1 MEQKHKSGLAL
12 AAFVLIALPMTLLSK
27 CRHVSFDSGSVS
39 SPPDAGA
46 GLRIF
51 ALVAV
56 SVVIFVVVQKMK
68 K

>member
-1 MEQKHKSGLAL
+1 MEPKHKTGLAL
-12 AAFVLIALPMTLLSK
+12 AVAALIVVPLTLLSK
-27 CRHVSFDSGSVS
+27 CRHVSFESGGVS
-39 SPPDAGA
+39 SSPDAGA

>member
-1 MEQKHKSGLAL
+1 MEPKHKTGLAL
-12 AAFVLIALPMTLLSK
+12 AIAVLIVLPLTLLSK
-27 CRHVSFDSGSVS
+27 CRHVTFDSGSVS

-46 GLRIF
+46 GLRVF